1 MLQASITTSFTTNIS
16 LTISPELHKTGA
28 IVINNLRE
36 ILRLRDNF
44 STEKQQNQTTI
55 QILIIVVGS
64 RSYSVYVYVNCFP
77 IIEKTNIMGT

>member
-1 MLQASITTSFTTNIS
+1 MLQTSITTSYTTNV
-16 LTISPELHKTGA
+16 SPELHKTGA
-28 IVINNLRE
+28 IFINNLPE

-64 RSYSVYVYVNCFP
+64 RFCSVYVYVNCFP